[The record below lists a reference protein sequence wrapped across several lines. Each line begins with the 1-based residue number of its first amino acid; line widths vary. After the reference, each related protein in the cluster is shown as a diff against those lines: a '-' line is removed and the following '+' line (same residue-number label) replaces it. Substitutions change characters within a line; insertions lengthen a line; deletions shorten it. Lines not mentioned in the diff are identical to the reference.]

1 MLTPLQRRV
10 LEIVWSVEGIEGLA
24 LAGGGGLIVH
34 GVVDRRTED
43 LDLFG
48 TAPEDVNRGLPLIEK
63 ALADHG
69 FDVERDR
76 VADGFARLIIS
87 FDTESTRLDLG
98 WEPRI
103 LKPEPSPTGPVLPEE
118 EIAAGKMLALF
129 GRALPRDFAD
139 VSKLVDRFGLE
150 RLCELAAEKDRGF
163 DREIFRQMLGQFSKW
178 PRADFELTEAEHEQL
193 RREVEDWRQQLQGRT
208 RDQREG
214 DRGREPPGL
223 GL

>member
-48 TAPEDVNRGLPLIEK
+48 TSPEDVNRGLPLIEK

-87 FDTESTRLDLG
+87 SDTESTRLDLG
-98 WEPRI
+98 WEPRT
-103 LKPEPSPTGPVLPEE
+103 LKPEPSPIGPVLPEE
-118 EIAAGKMLALF
+118 ELAAGKTLALF
-129 GRALPRDFAD
+129 GRALPRDFDD

-150 RLCELAAEKDRGF
+150 RLCTLAVERDPGF
-163 DREIFRQMLGQFSKW
+163 DREIFIQMLGQFSKW
-178 PRADFELTEAEHEQL
+178 PRADFDLTDSEYEQL
-193 RREVEDWRQQLQGRT
+193 EQEVEDWRRQLRGLR
-208 RDQREG
+208 RDQI
-214 DRGREPPGL
+214 GRDIDPEPPGL